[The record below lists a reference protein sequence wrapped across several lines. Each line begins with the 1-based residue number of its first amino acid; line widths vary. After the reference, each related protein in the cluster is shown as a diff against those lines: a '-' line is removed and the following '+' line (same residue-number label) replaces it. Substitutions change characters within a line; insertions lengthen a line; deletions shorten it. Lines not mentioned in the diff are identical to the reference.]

1 MSIFSLHNPLSIF
14 RRIIMTTFGL
24 ATTSAHLNAGER
36 EFKSIYDFTVTDIA
50 GQSVPLSKYKGKVM
64 LIVNVASRCGFTPQY
79 ASLQSLFEKYK
90 DQGLAILG
98 FPANNFLRQEPGS
111 NEEIKTFCQVNYGV
125 TFDMFSKIS
134 VKGSDQAPLYK
145 FLTSKETNPNFAG
158 DVKWNFQKYL
168 IDREGNIL
176 GSFSPRT
183 DPLSREIVA
192 AIEAA
197 LR

>member
-1 MSIFSLHNPLSIF
+1 
-14 RRIIMTTFGL
+14 
-24 ATTSAHLNAGER
+24 
-36 EFKSIYDFTVTDIA
+36 
-50 GQSVPLSKYKGKVM
+50 
-64 LIVNVASRCGFTPQY
+64 
-79 ASLQSLFEKYK
+79 
-90 DQGLAILG
+90 
-98 FPANNFLRQEPGS
+98 
-111 NEEIKTFCQVNYGV
+111 
-125 TFDMFSKIS
+125 MFSKIS

-168 IDREGNIL
+168 IDKEGNIV

-192 AIEAA
+192 AIESA